1 MCMKKYKKSY
11 KNHKFKKSAPLW
23 NEECELAGGSYSSSG
38 IQDSYDYII
47 KKHETFTFNL
57 QVRIYVNKTQN
68 RITFQIKAV
77 DLFELLTPEKMKT
90 LGSTKSKTTN
100 YKNGKKNASFRN
112 Y

>member
-1 MCMKKYKKSY
+1 MS
-11 KNHKFKKSAPLW
+11 
-23 NEECELAGGSYSSSG
+23 NEECELAGGSYSSLG

-68 RITFQIKAV
+68 RITFKIKAV
-77 DLFELLTPEKMKT
+77 YFFELLTTGKMKL

-100 YKNGKKNASFRN
+100 YKNGKKKCLIQKLLK
-112 Y
+112 YY

>member
-1 MCMKKYKKSY
+1 MEKYKKSY
-11 KNHKFKKSAPLW
+11 KNNKFKKSAPLW

-68 RITFQIKAV
+68 RITFKIYKQAV
-77 DLFELLTPEKMKT
+77 YFFELLTPEKMKL
-90 LGSTKSKTTN
+90 LGITKSKTTN